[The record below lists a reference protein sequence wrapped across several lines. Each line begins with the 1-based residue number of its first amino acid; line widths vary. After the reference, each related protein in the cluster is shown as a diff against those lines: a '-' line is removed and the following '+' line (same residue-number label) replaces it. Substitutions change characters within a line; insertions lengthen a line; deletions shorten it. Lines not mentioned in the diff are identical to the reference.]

1 MTDYGNCKS
10 PYYRLRISKTGEHMF
25 KWNPWADLETM
36 RGYMDRLWGAPGADE
51 RGCLWSPVA
60 DVLETP
66 SAYVLRVEL
75 PGVPLEAVVLEA
87 VGRELRIS
95 GRRPPERDVP
105 GTVFQAVERP
115 QGPFARVFALPADA
129 DAEAVTAALK
139 DGLLTVTI
147 PRKAPAE
154 PGPLRG

>member
-1 MTDYGNCKS
+1 
-10 PYYRLRISKTGEHMF
+10 MF
-25 KWNPWADLETM
+25 KWNPWADLEAM

-51 RGCLWSPVA
+51 RGGCLWSPAA

-75 PGVPLEAVVLEA
+75 PGLPLEAVTLEA

-105 GTVFQAVERP
+105 GTVFLAVERP
-115 QGPFARVFALPADA
+115 QGPFARTFALPADA

-147 PRKAPAE
+147 PRKPPAGS
-154 PGPLRG
+154 GPLRG

>member
-1 MTDYGNCKS
+1 
-10 PYYRLRISKTGEHMF
+10 MF
-25 KWNPWADLETM
+25 KWNPWADLEAM
-36 RGYMDRLWGAPGADE
+36 RTYMDRLWSASGADE
-51 RGCLWSPVA
+51 LGGCLWSPAA

-75 PGVPLEAVVLEA
+75 PGVPLENVVLEA

-95 GRRPPERDVP
+95 GRRPPERDFP

-115 QGPFARVFALPADA
+115 QGPFARAFALPADA